1 VVPLALKALM
11 EQAGAQREEDAWRW
25 LYRLWGIRARDGVAG
40 CTQSLVH
47 GLDCLRGAGGLQ
59 QLRLLNRPAI
69 VRVYDQQGAPR
80 WLVFERVRE
89 GEATL
94 AAGGARATVDVA
106 GLDAAGIRDFA
117 LLWRP
122 PAQTGGTLAAGDEG
136 PGVAWLARRL
146 DAALG
151 AASGG
156 GPSQVFD
163 AALADRV
170 RDYQRS
176 RGLSV
181 DGIAGPV
188 VLLSLDTDPEPGT
201 PRLVAPRR

>member
-1 VVPLALKALM
+1 VPIALKALM
-11 EQAGAQREEDAWRW
+11 EQGGAQRDEEAWRW
-25 LYRLWGIRARDGVAG
+25 LYRLWGIRARDGVSG

-47 GLDCLRGAGGLQ
+47 GLDCLRGSGGLQ
-59 QLRLLNRPAI
+59 LMRLLNRPAI
-69 VRVYDQQGAPR
+69 VRVHDQQGAPR

-136 PGVAWLARRL
+136 PGVAWLVRRL

-151 AASGG
+151 AAPGG
-156 GPSQVFD
+156 SPSQVFD

-176 RGLSV
+176 RGLAV

-188 VLLSLDTDPEPGT
+188 VLLSLDTDPDPGT
-201 PRLVAPRR
+201 PTLRAPRR